1 MNTQR
6 ELTILS
12 ILKGQL
18 KRHEGLRLKPY
29 LCTAGKLTI
38 GYGRN
43 LDDKGINE
51 NEADILLDNDMNDAL
66 NEAQQVIHNFED
78 LSVLRQVVIVNMIF
92 NLGVNKYKAFKNTIE
107 AINSNDFRKAANEM
121 RDSNWYRQVGK
132 RAEELCE
139 LMANG

>member
-29 LCTAGKLTI
+29 RCTAGKLTI